1 MKLRGFAR
9 GLLPNEGAIYHK
21 HYPMS
26 RLFSLQTKKFLRL
39 LSDLNKSLLPHPQNM
54 LS

>member
-21 HYPMS
+21 HYFMS
-26 RLFSLQTKKFLRL
+26 RLFSLQMNLFLPIGP
-39 LSDLNKSLLPHPQNM
+39 DPNKPLLPNPQNI